1 MKRFINLAVILLL
14 LLVTACGEKAHEH
27 ADGTAYTCPM
37 HPQIVQDEPGT
48 CPICFMDLVPVSQSG
63 KNSGELM
70 LSDNQIALGNIATKR
85 IKFGNTNSSPILT
98 GRLAVD
104 ETQTDVISSRA
115 QGRIEKLYIKE
126 TGQPVKKGQPLYQL
140 YSEQLLTLQRE
151 YLMALDQ
158 YRELGQ
164 QEPRFTSFLDAAKRK
179 LLLFGLTEGQVNN
192 LARSG
197 RVDATIT
204 FLSPV
209 SGIVTEVAAAEG
221 MYVPEGGLLYRLAN
235 LSRLWVEAELY
246 PQEATQVQV
255 GDSVQVT
262 VQGTGQNSVKSRI
275 SFVNPELRAGGQ
287 VVVVRA
293 EIPNRNGNLIPG
305 MQANLM
311 LTESG
316 KEALVLPADA
326 VIRDESGTHVWVQTG
341 KNTFKARMVKL
352 GDESF
357 NNVTITDGLKEN
369 EKVVT
374 SGAYLLYSEF
384 VLKKGADPMAGHAH

>member
-204 FLSPV
+204 FLSPA

>member
-140 YSEQLLTLQRE
+140 CSEQLLTLQRE